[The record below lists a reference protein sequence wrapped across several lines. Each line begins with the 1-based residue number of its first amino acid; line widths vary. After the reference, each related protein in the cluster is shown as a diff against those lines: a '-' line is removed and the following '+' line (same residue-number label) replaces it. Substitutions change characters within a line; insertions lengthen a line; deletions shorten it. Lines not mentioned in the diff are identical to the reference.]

1 MNLQLDYIIYEIR
14 DTMTHEAS
22 PSPQIFFISL
32 VQGKQTPSYPG
43 LKE

>member
-22 PSPQIFFISL
+22 PSPQIFISL